1 MWVNKV
7 SEVMGRRRM
16 NVSELART
24 AGIGRQTAHR
34 LYHGES
40 DVTMDIVGRVCQ
52 ALGVDVGDLF
62 EWVPDGQASGSGQG
76 SRDREPAGVGRV

>member
-16 NVSELART
+16 NVSEMARA

-34 LYHGES
+34 LYHGDS
-40 DVTMDIVGRVCQ
+40 DVTMDVVGRVCQ
-52 ALGVDVGDLF
+52 ALGVDVGELF
-62 EWVPDGQASGSGQG
+62 EWVPDGEAAGDAE
-76 SRDREPAGVGRV
+76 SRRNREPAGAGV

>member
-1 MWVNKV
+1 MWVNRV

-16 NVSELART
+16 NVSELARA

-40 DVTMDIVGRVCQ
+40 DVTMDVVGRVCQ
-52 ALGVDVGDLF
+52 ALGVDVGELF
-62 EWVPDGQASGSGQG
+62 EWAPDPEAGGG
-76 SRDREPAGVGRV
+76 RERGRRPAGAGA